1 MTLYEQFKLGEIDL
15 MEYHIKAEEI
25 LMEAIEET
33 IKSNPGYT
41 YNWVEKLLK
50 ETGDLKIITEL
61 KGSRQKVREALKNE
75 KDKIDL
81 ENLNMVLLSATMEEE
96 HFKELYDTLYKKTKN
111 PLHKGYINVETSN
124 GICSIIATSS
134 EILKSKTTVGLVREN
149 NEDFVVTIVSPTNE
163 KIKLLVVCDGIGG
176 YDSGEVASKFAAKS
190 LVNWF
195 VNFDFTDIDLEFI
208 HNVIRK
214 KIKEIHNVIKNL
226 LVGAGTTLTAAL
238 VCENKTII
246 ANIGDSR
253 TYAIKDSKLIQVTE
267 DDSTLW
273 KKYYENDEDF
283 HKDDLRF
290 LVGNNCI
297 EDCLGS
303 LGTGNAKT
311 YVIDND
317 NYEGLL
323 LVSDGVTDIVS
334 DEKMTLLYKETP
346 KEDFIDQI
354 LFESCYGASE
364 SFYGEEDYFFQRTRP
379 GKDNASAALYL
390 KR

>member
-1 MTLYEQFKLGEIDL
+1 MKIKQRNKIIAILLIAITLFMTFNVSFAANLSSANLYSKGDCG
-15 MEYHIKAEEI
+15 
-25 LMEAIEET
+25 
-33 IKSNPGYT
+33 N
-41 YNWVEKLLK
+41 LLK
-50 ETGDLKIITEL
+50 YKGITVL
-61 KGSRQKVREALKNE
+61 TT
-75 KDKIDL
+75 
-81 ENLNMVLLSATMEEE
+81 MVV
-96 HFKELYDTLYKKTKN
+96 Y
-111 PLHKGYINVETSN
+111 SN
-124 GICSIIATSS
+124 GGVEYPAYCMDKALPGVGESGSYTVNINGVSIVPTVTVEAT
-134 EILKSKTTVGLVREN
+134 
-149 NEDFVVTIVSPTNE
+149 
-163 KIKLLVVCDGIGG
+163 
-176 YDSGEVASKFAAKS
+176 
-190 LVNWF
+190 
-195 VNFDFTDIDLEFI
+195 
-208 HNVIRK
+208 
-214 KIKEIHNVIKNL
+214 
-226 LVGAGTTLTAAL
+226 TA
-238 VCENKTII
+238 
-246 ANIGDSR
+246 DSR